1 MKTRTPLLALLLASI
16 TLNVMAIEEPT
27 YQLLAEFDDIEYR
40 QYGAYLV
47 AETIVTEISDRN
59 DAANIGFRRLFK
71 YISGENVTAT
81 RIPADM
87 QLQSPPSESIA
98 MTAPVRQRY
107 DSAGWSIAFV
117 VPAQF
122 TRETVPQPTNPLIKI
137 QEIPSQL
144 MAVHRY
150 TGRWT
155 DENLATHQALLLEKL
170 ARAGIE
176 PLGDVVGA
184 SYNSPFTLPFLRRN
198 EVMVAVGTL
207 PKQ

>member
-1 MKTRTPLLALLLASI
+1 M
-16 TLNVMAIEEPT
+16 
-27 YQLLAEFDDIEYR
+27 
-40 QYGAYLV
+40 
-47 AETIVTEISDRN
+47 
-59 DAANIGFRRLFK
+59 
-71 YISGENVTAT
+71 
-81 RIPADM
+81 
-87 QLQSPPSESIA
+87 
-98 MTAPVRQRY
+98 
-107 DSAGWSIAFV
+107 
-117 VPAQF
+117 
-122 TRETVPQPTNPLIKI
+122 PQPTNPLIKI

-184 SYNSPFTLPFLRRN
+184 SYNAPFTLPFLRRN